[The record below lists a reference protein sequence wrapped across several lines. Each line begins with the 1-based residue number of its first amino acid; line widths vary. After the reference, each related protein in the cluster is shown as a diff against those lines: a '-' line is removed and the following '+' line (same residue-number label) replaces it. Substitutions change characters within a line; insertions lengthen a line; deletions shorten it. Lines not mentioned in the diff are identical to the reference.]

1 LLGTQIGSGGGWQD
15 DVLVQAWTTGP
26 LLEAI
31 SKRPDLVDKM
41 TDSEKT
47 LLEAIS
53 KLSKKFDVY
62 DKRLTSMGSDVS
74 RYKPKWIC

>member
-1 LLGTQIGSGGGWQD
+1 MSSYKPGP
-15 DVLVQAWTTGP
+15 QA
-26 LLEAI
+26 
-31 SKRPDLVDKM
+31 RYLVDKM
-41 TDSEKT
+41 ADSEKM

-74 RYKPKWIC
+74 RYKPKWICRCVLYKPCRRSRFCW